1 MRRWLREST
10 NALLGLLDLRIVS
23 ARWGPRGP
31 MDSLR
36 RARDAGVVVRQVVD
50 VGASDGSWTRECLR
64 VFPEARYLLVEPRKV
79 HGAALS
85 ALASGRS
92 NVRVWRGALGSG
104 PGALDLRVH
113 GDQSSFLASDSF
125 PTDTAERVEVRTLD
139 SFLGTELLQ
148 PPDLIKADV
157 QGYELEV
164 LRGATRCL
172 ETAKLLLL
180 EVSYRRMYRDL
191 PLAHD
196 VIAHAASAGFR
207 ICDVCTYAGR
217 PSDGELMQSDLLF
230 AAEGSPVFADETWR

>member
-1 MRRWLREST
+1 
-10 NALLGLLDLRIVS
+10 LD
-23 ARWGPRGP
+23 W
-31 MDSLR
+31 LR
-36 RARDAGVVVRQVVD
+36 RARDAGVVLRQVVD
-50 VGASDGSWTRECLR
+50 VGASDGGWTRECLR
-64 VFPEARYLLVEPRKV
+64 VFPDARYLLVEPREV
-79 HGAALS
+79 HAAALS
-85 ALASGRS
+85 ALTSSRS
-92 NVRVWRGALGSG
+92 NVRVWRGALGSR
-104 PGALDLRVH
+104 PGSLDLHVH

-139 SFLGTELLQ
+139 SFLGTDLLQ

-164 LRGATRCL
+164 LRGAAHSL

-217 PSDGELMQSDLLF
+217 PSDGLLMQSDLLF